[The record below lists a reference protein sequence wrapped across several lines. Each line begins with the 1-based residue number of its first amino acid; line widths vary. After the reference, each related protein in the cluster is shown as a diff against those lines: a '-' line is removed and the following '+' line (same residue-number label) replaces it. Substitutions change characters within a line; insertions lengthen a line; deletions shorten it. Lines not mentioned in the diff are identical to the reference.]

1 MRCRKTQAVII
12 FPFAATPLSV
22 TPGIGNP
29 CRAGGSE
36 RGGSQIPRRT
46 SRGRVNSTA
55 LALFSQPTRHQSIR
69 DRLVRPAQPP
79 PPNRGSRRS
88 APEEAQIAAR
98 LQSSEKTSAKR

>member
-55 LALFSQPTRHQSIR
+55 LAL
-69 DRLVRPAQPP
+69 LWYCM
-79 PPNRGSRRS
+79 
-88 APEEAQIAAR
+88 
-98 LQSSEKTSAKR
+98 QSSVISMLTD